1 MLGPV
6 KKKIWATGVEK
17 ITRMETFMLLLVWTR
32 FAAHSSLWQVHL
44 ENESEVTGR
53 EIHLPLLKEEVETCT
68 PGRDRSTNLTG

>member
-68 PGRDRSTNLTG
+68 PGRDRSTNFTG